1 LIVVTNI
8 DNFLRPILVPRA
20 ARLDSALML
29 LAVFAGIAMF
39 GAWGIVIGPVLMI
52 VIVTTISVYLA
63 VYKGV
68 PMASPADD
76 DEKPK
81 RPNLFGRLAGRLK
94 RARAKTKAP
103 KKAPPAKSAAT

>member
-1 LIVVTNI
+1 VILFHLIVVTNI

-68 PMASPADD
+68 PMELPEDA
-76 DEKPK
+76 EKPK
-81 RPNLFGRLAGRLK
+81 RRRLLDWF
-94 RARAKTKAP
+94 ARRTGKNKPAAAP
-103 KKAPPAKSAAT
+103 VKPDAA